1 MHPRFVLSLLTLT
14 TSALMNTP
22 ITQLVVRCRKFSG
35 GVISK
40 ALLRA
45 ICAACVVFISS
56 CIMLPI
62 PSTSGPLPPFFSR
75 ERVDSVH
82 AGMSRADVL
91 MTLGNPYLVAQND
104 AYLGYQWLE
113 TPQDWFFAWGI
124 APGAAGATTFRGDP
138 SDEHMLML
146 EFDSAGK
153 VVRFKEFSNMD
164 ASALRNEIRQWI
176 RAAAAQPR

>member
-1 MHPRFVLSLLTLT
+1 M
-14 TSALMNTP
+14 
-22 ITQLVVRCRKFSG
+22 
-35 GVISK
+35 ISK

-75 ERVDSVH
+75 ERVDSVR

-91 MTLGNPYLVAQND
+91 MTMGNPYLVARND

-113 TPQDWFFAWGI
+113 TPQDWFFAAAI
-124 APGAAGATTFRGDP
+124 PGSGVLTTIRGDP

-146 EFDSAGK
+146 EFDTAGK
-153 VVRFKEFSNMD
+153 VVRIKEFSNMD

-176 RAAAAQPR
+176 RAAAAEPR